1 MSRLGPQAKRLFEVT
16 EKSSTRKEVTRKY
29 TFVLPVELMKQV
41 KHAAIEDDVTISE
54 WLTQALKE
62 RLEKR

>member
-1 MSRLGPQAKRLFEVT
+1 LFEVT

-54 WLTQALKE
+54 WLTRALKE